1 MDVTAAVA
9 ALTPWVYNE
18 ATVTPSNSEA
28 LALDTEA
35 SNFALLE
42 DVLQAC
48 EVFNL
53 PDKFPLKVLPRADT
67 L

>member
-1 MDVTAAVA
+1 MHVIMAVA

-18 ATVTPSNSEA
+18 ATVSPSNSEA

-35 SNFALLE
+35 SDLALLE
-42 DVLQAC
+42 NVFQAC
-48 EVFNL
+48 EVLYL
-53 PDKFPLKVLPRADT
+53 PHKLPLKILPRADT